1 MTDPYGRLDG
11 STPPPAAAP
20 PAPRWAPA
28 PPPQFGPA
36 ATGPQTG
43 RAPRRGVSPKLV
55 AAIGGP
61 VVLAVAVVLVLGLL
75 WPGFLN
81 RKVFDT
87 AALQRGVLT
96 VLRENYQLD
105 ADEVACPVAP
115 PVTVNNRFSCSA
127 RIAGEPRTVTVTVVS
142 SAGRFEVG
150 RPD

>member
-1 MTDPYGRLDG
+1 MTNPYGSLDG
-11 STPPPAAAP
+11 SATPPAAAP
-20 PAPRWAPA
+20 PAPRWTPA
-28 PPPQFGPA
+28 PPPQFGPSA
-36 ATGPQTG
+36 SGPETG

-61 VVLAVAVVLVLGLL
+61 VVLAVVLVLGLL

-115 PVTVNNRFSCSA
+115 PVKVNSRFSCSA
-127 RIAGEPRTVTVTVVS
+127 RIAGQPKTVTVTVTS

>member
-1 MTDPYGRLDG
+1 MTNPYGSLDA
-11 STPPPAAAP
+11 SATPPAA
-20 PAPRWAPA
+20 APRWAPA

-36 ATGPQTG
+36 APGSETG

-81 RKVFDT
+81 RRVFDT
-87 AALQRGVLT
+87 AGLQRGVLT

-115 PVTVNNRFSCSA
+115 PVQVNSRFSCSV
-127 RIAGEPRTVTVTVVS
+127 RIAGEPKTVTVTVTS

>member
-1 MTDPYGRLDG
+1 MTSPYGRLDD
-11 STPPPAAAP
+11 STTPPAAAP

-36 ATGPQTG
+36 APGSESG
-43 RAPRRGVSPKLV
+43 RASRRGVSPKLV

-61 VVLAVAVVLVLGLL
+61 VVLVVALVVVLGLI

-115 PVTVNNRFSCSA
+115 PVTVNSRFSCST
-127 RIAGEPRTVTVTVVS
+127 RIAGEPKTVTVTVTS